1 MSTLRS
7 LFEDVC
13 VCPLGDAM
21 IAARHNRWQNMN
33 KVILNEFK
41 SKWEE
46 AIENVKDK
54 EADIPVSSGEIIST
68 LTWEGFRLSLARWIF
83 DRYNSEAFEDD
94 VIDSEFPS
102 VEFEQVILHVAGVDG
117 FQRNDVRSLH
127 VEMAEKSWT
136 PADFAK
142 AAFNKLK
149 SIIISEDLYILGH
162 CCTEQSVLNWEVFQ
176 LDFDDLNK
184 MALQD
189 SPDVGLDSRGLQFRA
204 FVYALTRVFQGA
216 GCDVISPSLLVFLM
230 SRSGSF
236 PDPFDAVT
244 KKLPMCN
251 DNSSDLSSWRCACEP
266 LFSFVDGKHHID
278 KSQPMTASAI
288 CNAISMIK
296 ENDIEKINGLF
307 ALLGG
312 IIDFHRI
319 PNGVDTSIIS
329 DNTPK
334 RVLDALKLMIGWD
347 TKYNQT
353 GGTGLEHWNM
363 YPADPIRETVLVQ
376 SAALVKL
383 LQAATSI
390 HVIILDPDKEWTQRL
405 SPKCHSTETPV
416 KIFSQALT
424 LAPLVSS
431 KTPDTRHR
439 YWKNISTCSNHH
451 GCSAPLAEGHAQRE
465 ITAF

>member
-1 MSTLRS
+1 M
-7 LFEDVC
+7 
-13 VCPLGDAM
+13 
-21 IAARHNRWQNMN
+21 
-33 KVILNEFK
+33 
-41 SKWEE
+41 
-46 AIENVKDK
+46 
-54 EADIPVSSGEIIST
+54 
-68 LTWEGFRLSLARWIF
+68 ARWIF
-83 DRYNSEAFEDD
+83 DRCNSEAFEDD
-94 VIDSEFPS
+94 VWKIATIMPWNSYLFSCDNLVHYTHSIDSEFQS

-117 FQRNDVRSLH
+117 LQRSSLH
-127 VEMAEKSWT
+127 VEMAETSWT

-142 AAFNKLK
+142 VAFNKLK

-162 CCTEQSVLNWEVFQ
+162 CCTEQSVVSMSKTGMSTLATSKSEYTCGHGMYFFELNWEVFQ
-176 LDFDDLNK
+176 LDFDELNK
-184 MALQD
+184 MAQQD
-189 SPDVGLDSRGLQFRA
+189 SPDVGLNPRGLQFRA

-251 DNSSDLSSWRCACEP
+251 DNSSDLSSWRCVCEP

-319 PNGVDTSIIS
+319 PDGVDTSIIS

-334 RVLDALKLMIGWD
+334 RVLDALKLMIDWD

-353 GGTGLEHWNM
+353 GG
-363 YPADPIRETVLVQ
+363 VLQ
-376 SAALVKL
+376 LKL
-383 LQAATSI
+383 
-390 HVIILDPDKEWTQRL
+390 
-405 SPKCHSTETPV
+405 
-416 KIFSQALT
+416 
-424 LAPLVSS
+424 
-431 KTPDTRHR
+431 
-439 YWKNISTCSNHH
+439 Y
-451 GCSAPLAEGHAQRE
+451 
-465 ITAF
+465 